1 MVVAAQALQV
11 LSTAPL
17 GVGDPATWELVGEDD
32 ELTKYDPS
40 RCFRDTRPKTCP
52 KTCCVLPPGPPLGH
66 NEKAKALTKHRASLR
81 QVVKTLRPFH
91 ALADTILSEPM
102 LRSLGPQDGPPLLPE
117 QLLFPVV
124 TVAQQVMIRVDFG
137 FFANFSER
145 AIRQL
150 CTSGRVHPDT
160 LTKYDLGLFDTHS
173 ANIVHL
179 MSPGTK
185 SNLQKFVVLARA
197 GEIVSQFNVAS
208 KYTSNLRLLVFSRYI
223 LTDCCD
229 YRCRMRPRRQ
239 GRRQGSSRS
248 KAPEPGVHPVGT
260 KEEGGGELSG
270 FLHG

>member
-208 KYTSNLRLLVFSRYI
+208 KYTSNLTAVACVFKIHSDRLL
-223 LTDCCD
+223 
-229 YRCRMRPRRQ
+229 
-239 GRRQGSSRS
+239 
-248 KAPEPGVHPVGT
+248 
-260 KEEGGGELSG
+260 
-270 FLHG
+270 